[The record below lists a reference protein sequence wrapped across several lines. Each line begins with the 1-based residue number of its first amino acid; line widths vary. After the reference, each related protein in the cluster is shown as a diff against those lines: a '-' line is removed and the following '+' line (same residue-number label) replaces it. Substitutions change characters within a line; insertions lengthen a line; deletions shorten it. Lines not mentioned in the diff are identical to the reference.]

1 MDLLELCMGCM
12 ANRGRREVCP
22 RCQYK
27 EGTPAATPMHLP
39 PRTELHGQYLI
50 GRVLGYGGFGITYIG
65 WDKHLQRR
73 LAVKEYFPSGVAMR
87 SLSGHEV
94 SAFSTHLQKD
104 FDYGLERYLEE
115 ARMVARFAHHPNILS
130 VLNFFR
136 EHGTA
141 YIVMEYLEG
150 RTLEAHLDRMGGRI
164 SVEEA
169 LVIALP
175 VMDALSEVHAE
186 GILHRD
192 VSPDNIHLGPNRQV
206 KLLDFGA
213 ARMALGERS
222 RNLSVILKEGYA
234 PGEQYRSKGP
244 QGPWTDVYA
253 LAATLYR
260 AVTGVMP
267 PGALDRLAEDG
278 LKAPRSLGV
287 EMSQQ
292 QETALLKAMAF
303 EPAARF
309 ETMEQFREALVPR
322 APRIHAA
329 ASPLPEQPAAPLI
342 PAEVATRVATRQ
354 PEFPPPG
361 PALPPV
367 EKKGIPGWVWS
378 AASGAVVLL
387 VLFALRPSPPAPVQP
402 PRQVAS
408 VQPSPTPAKEETPPA
423 PQPAAPEPPKPA
435 GPSYE
440 DLVSKAGLAQ
450 KAPEAMEL
458 ANAAIE
464 AQPDRWEAYDLLA
477 QVQLYNNGNFDEAAA
492 NYRKSLERGGFATFH
507 VELDR
512 KDGAGSGL
520 LRLGKNSI
528 SYVDSAGIYTFTT
541 RTEDVKEFRGNRNA
555 IPRLL
560 RGGAAS
566 AFHVRLGNG
575 ENYNFSGLS
584 SDKTKER
591 GLILQLAG
599 ER

>member
-1 MDLLELCMGCM
+1 
-12 ANRGRREVCP
+12 
-22 RCQYK
+22 
-27 EGTPAATPMHLP
+27 MHLP

-65 WDKHLQRR
+65 WDKNLQRR
-73 LAVKEYFPSGVAMR
+73 LAVKEYFPTGVAMR
-87 SLSGHEV
+87 SGPGHEV
-94 SAFSTHLQKD
+94 SAYSTHLQKD

-136 EHGTA
+136 ENGTA

-150 RTLEAHLDRMGGRI
+150 RTLEAHLDRMGGKI

-169 LVIALP
+169 VGIAVP
-175 VMDALSEVHAE
+175 VMDALSEVHAA

-213 ARMALGERS
+213 ARMAMGERS

-234 PGEQYRSKGP
+234 PSEQYRSKGP

-267 PGALDRLAEDG
+267 PGALDRMTEDE
-278 LKAPRSLGV
+278 LKTPRSLGV
-287 EMSQQ
+287 EMSER
-292 QETALLKAMAF
+292 QERALLQAMAF

-322 APRIHAA
+322 GPQTHVETAPLTVEPR
-329 ASPLPEQPAAPLI
+329 APLI

-354 PEFPPPG
+354 PEFPTPG
-361 PALPPV
+361 PALPPL

-387 VLFALRPSPPAPVQP
+387 VLFALRPRPPAPVQP
-402 PRQVAS
+402 QQQQAAA
-408 VQPSPTPAKEETPPA
+408 VQPSSTPPKAESPPA
-423 PQPAAPEPPKPA
+423 PQPLAPEEPAKPA

-450 KAPEAMEL
+450 KAPEAMAL

-464 AQPDRWEAYDLLA
+464 AAPDRWEAYDLLA
-477 QVQLYNNGNFDEAAA
+477 QVQLYNNSNFDEAAA

-520 LRLGKNSI
+520 LRIGKDSV
-528 SYVDSAGIYTFTT
+528 SFVDSAGTYSFTT
-541 RTEDVKEFRGNRNA
+541 RSNEVKEFRRNRNA
-555 IPRLL
+555 IPRFL

-566 AFHVRLGNG
+566 AFHVRLDNG
-575 ENYNFSGLS
+575 ENYNFSGMS
-584 SDKTKER
+584 GDKAKER
-591 GLILQLAG
+591 DLILQLAE